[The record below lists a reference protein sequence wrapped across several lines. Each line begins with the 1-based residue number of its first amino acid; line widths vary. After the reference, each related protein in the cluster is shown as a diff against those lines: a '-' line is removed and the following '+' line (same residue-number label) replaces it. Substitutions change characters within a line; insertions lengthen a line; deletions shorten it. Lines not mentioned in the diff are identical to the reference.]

1 MHIINIRLTIFL
13 GICFLAS
20 HESNSQSFY
29 NKGIVID
36 KQTGQ
41 GIEGAHI
48 YVNEDSDI
56 GTISNAQG
64 KYFLKSSK
72 SIDHL
77 VISHVRYRSEVLS
90 SEQFRENE
98 VQISLTPSTETLKE
112 VVLIAPNA
120 NKIIKEVIARL
131 NLNHSVEPVYF
142 QFFSQVVHFSEK
154 DSIIN
159 IMGEYDGYLFQNERY
174 NTFFDLDRIRMSYL
188 SNLLKNQVENHRLTS
203 MTQMHQ
209 DNIGKHMED
218 FLHKRRYEDYLW
230 SFDDGVTISGRPCHV
245 LNFISMKN
253 NLPSHGKLYLDKEDY
268 GIHKKIS
275 GFGGADFI
283 EINFKKI
290 DEKYYLSS
298 AHRLHHGYQSDLV
311 TWRSTRYYLVDRNN
325 INTRSFINLNELQVK
340 FLNDLAAF
348 EVNHFDRDYFDKDNF
363 IAYPRWGEKKM
374 KANDYSLKQST
385 E

>member
-1 MHIINIRLTIFL
+1 MHSIDIKLSILL

-20 HESNSQSFY
+20 HESKCQSFY
-29 NKGIVID
+29 NKGLVTD

-41 GIEGAHI
+41 AIEGAHI

-112 VVLIAPNA
+112 VILISENT

-131 NLNHSVEPVYF
+131 NLNHSVEPLYF
-142 QFFSQVVHFSEK
+142 QFFSQVVHFYAK

-159 IMGEYDGYLFQNERY
+159 IMGEYDGYLFQNDRY

-188 SNLLKNQVENHRLTS
+188 SNLLV
-203 MTQMHQ
+203 
-209 DNIGKHMED
+209 I
-218 FLHKRRYEDYLW
+218 
-230 SFDDGVTISGRPCHV
+230 
-245 LNFISMKN
+245 
-253 NLPSHGKLYLDKEDY
+253 KL
-268 GIHKKIS
+268 KI
-275 GFGGADFI
+275 
-283 EINFKKI
+283 I
-290 DEKYYLSS
+290 D
-298 AHRLHHGYQSDLV
+298 
-311 TWRSTRYYLVDRNN
+311 
-325 INTRSFINLNELQVK
+325 
-340 FLNDLAAF
+340 
-348 EVNHFDRDYFDKDNF
+348 
-363 IAYPRWGEKKM
+363 
-374 KANDYSLKQST
+374 
-385 E
+385 